1 MIQVDLNDR
10 RHLHAAQV
18 ILQRIQIEKRRPNI
32 PHHRYA
38 SPLPSTP
45 PPPPPAPP
53 PAKPAAGAAGT
64 IMTLAGDRVAMRRL
78 KVRRTAMQSA
88 ALVWSSLA

>member
-45 PPPPPAPP
+45 PPPPAGPAPCETRGRRGGNDHDVGGGSRGH
-53 PAKPAAGAAGT
+53 AAVESEAH
-64 IMTLAGDRVAMRRL
+64 GDAVGGSGME
-78 KVRRTAMQSA
+78 
-88 ALVWSSLA
+88 